1 MNEYST
7 PTFDVNLDPNGF
19 IVDLDSLYEFLS
31 RLHDSRHA
39 RGVRYALVTVLMFV
53 LLAKLA
59 GQDRIYGISQWVKH
73 RQRPLA
79 EVFHLAKPRAPSPQ
93 TYSRL
98 LGRVIAIEEFE
109 HVVREYFA
117 SQPQA
122 GRSIAIAL
130 DGKTLRGT
138 IRAGQSQGRHLLAAY
153 LPHEGWVLLQVEVP
167 SRANEIVAA
176 PRLLKSLDLRDKI
189 VTGDAMLA
197 QRELSVQ
204 IVEAGGDYVWTVKD
218 NQPQLLQDIQT
229 LFAPEPV
236 VKGFSPA
243 AHDDFRTAQTTEKA
257 HGRLEQRTLTASSAL
272 QGYVDWPYAAQ
283 VFQLERRVQRMA
295 EGAITDEVAY
305 GVTSLTAAEA
315 HPARLLDLVRNHW
328 QIENGLHYRRDE
340 TLREDWCHLRVGE
353 APRAMAIL
361 NNLVVGLILGQ
372 GKKNL
377 PEARRHYDAH
387 LTEAVHLI
395 TTRPT

>member
-1 MNEYST
+1 VNEYST
-7 PTFDVNLDPNGF
+7 PTFDVNLNPDGF
-19 IVDLDSLYEFLS
+19 LVDLDSLYEVLS

-59 GQDRIYGISQWVKH
+59 GQDRVYGISQWVKH
-73 RQRPLA
+73 RQQRLA
-79 EVFHLAKPRAPSPQ
+79 EAFHLATPRAPSPQ

-109 HVVREYFA
+109 QAVQEYFA
-117 SQPQA
+117 SPPHA
-122 GRSIAIAL
+122 GRSVTIAI

-138 IRAGQSQGRHLLAAY
+138 IRAGQSHGRHLLAAY
-153 LPHEGWVLLQVEVP
+153 LPQEGWVLLQVEVEHKG
-167 SRANEIVAA
+167 NEILAA
-176 PRLLKSLDLRDKI
+176 PHLLNSLDLRDKTI
-189 VTGDAMLA
+189 TGDAMLA
-197 QRELSVQ
+197 QRELSIQ
-204 IVEAGGDYVWTVKD
+204 IVQAGGDYVWTVKE

-243 AHDDFRTAQTTEKA
+243 AHDDFRSAQTTDKA
-257 HGRLEQRTLTASSAL
+257 HGRLEQRTLTASRAL
-272 QGYVDWPYAAQ
+272 HGYVDWPYAEQ

-295 EGAITDEVAY
+295 DGTTTVDVAY
-305 GVTSLTAAEA
+305 GVTSLTATEA
-315 HPARLLDLVRNHW
+315 SPARLLDLVRQHW

-340 TLREDWCHLRVGE
+340 TLREDWCHRRVGE
-353 APRAMAIL
+353 APRAMALL
-361 NNLVVGLILGQ
+361 NNLVVGLVLRQ
-372 GKKNL
+372 GKRNL

-387 LTEAVHLI
+387 LDEAVSLLV
-395 TTRPT
+395 RGQG

>member
-1 MNEYST
+1 MHEYST

-39 RGVRYALVTVLMFV
+39 RGVRYALVTVLIFI

-73 RQRPLA
+73 RQEPLA
-79 EVFHLAKPRAPSPQ
+79 VAFHLATPRAPSPQ

-98 LGRVIAIEEFE
+98 LGRVIEIEEFE
-109 HVVREYFA
+109 HLVREYFA
-117 SQPQA
+117 SQPRA
-122 GRSIAIAL
+122 GRSVAIAI

-138 IRAGQSQGRHLLAAY
+138 LRAGESQGRHLLAAY
-153 LPHEGWVLLQVEVP
+153 LPQEGWVLLQVEVATK
-167 SRANEIVAA
+167 ANEIVAA

-189 VTGDAMLA
+189 VTGDALLA
-197 QRELSVQ
+197 QRELSIQ

-243 AHDDFRTAQTTEKA
+243 SHDDFRIAQTVDKG

-272 QGYVDWPYAAQ
+272 QGYLDWPYAAQ
-283 VFQLERRVQRMA
+283 VFRLVRRCERLADGQV
-295 EGAITDEVAY
+295 TTEVVY
-305 GVTSLTAAEA
+305 GVTSLPAAEA
-315 HPARLLDLVRNHW
+315 SPQRLLHLVRNHW

-353 APRAMAIL
+353 APRAMALL
-361 NNLVVGLILGQ
+361 NNLVVGLVLGQ

-377 PEARRHYDAH
+377 PAARRHYDAH
-387 LTEAVHLI
+387 LDEALALLV
-395 TTRPT
+395 RRQG